1 MSEEKQRYSIS
12 DWGLLALL
20 AFIWGFSFFFIK
32 KGLESFS
39 AYQVGALRIFIS
51 FCAFFPF
58 LFIRRW
64 EIPWKKIIPIIL
76 VGIFGSGLPP
86 FLFAKAEENLSSSV
100 TGILNSTTPVFAL
113 ILGALFFGI
122 AVNVKKISG
131 VILGMIGSVMIIIFT
146 GDGSLNVDFK
156 YGIMV
161 IIATFCYGL
170 SGNLLKK
177 YIQGEHPLLVS
188 VLAFMFIGPIAGVY
202 LATTDFITVIKT
214 APKAYE
220 SLGYIAILAIL
231 GTATALFIF
240 NHLVIRTNALFAS
253 TVTFLI
259 PVVAV
264 VIGLLTGETLGLVHI
279 AGLILIMSGVLI
291 TSRG

>member
-1 MSEEKQRYSIS
+1 MKTKQSYRLS
-12 DWGLLALL
+12 DWGLLGLL

-58 LFIRRW
+58 LFIRKW
-64 EIPWKKIIPIIL
+64 EIPWKKIFPIIM

-100 TGILNSTTPVFAL
+100 AGILNSTTPVFAL
-113 ILGALFFGI
+113 VLGALFFGI
-122 AVNVKKISG
+122 TVNIKKISG
-131 VILGMIGSVMIIIFT
+131 VVLGMAGSILIIIFT
-146 GDGSLNVDFK
+146 GDGSLNFDFE

-177 YIQGEHPLLVS
+177 YIHGEHPLLVS
-188 VLAFMFIGPIAGVY
+188 VLAFMFIGPFAGIY
-202 LATTDFITVIKT
+202 LFTTDFLTVLKT
-214 APKAYE
+214 TPNAYE
-220 SLGYIAILAIL
+220 SLGYITILAVL

-264 VIGLLTGETLGLVHI
+264 IIGLVTGETLGWVHMG
-279 AGLILIMSGVLI
+279 GLALIMLGVLI
-291 TSRG
+291 TSKG